1 MNFQLKLDRN
11 KHEAIRMVKIGE
23 FNFSKGKE
31 NNFFQFGES
40 RTECSNAVVQN
51 YENSNV
57 QRKKP
62 PDCERGVTTSS
73 MVELSMTME
82 DIVQLIEQESDAEL
96 RTEVLLSSV
105 EAMVDDYSGN
115 NGICC

>member
-1 MNFQLKLDRN
+1 MRLFGWLKLENLIFR
-11 KHEAIRMVKIGE
+11 KVKKII
-23 FNFSKGKE
+23 
-31 NNFFQFGES
+31 FFQFGES

-57 QRKKP
+57 QRKKSS
-62 PDCERGVTTSS
+62 DCERRVRTSS

-96 RTEVLLSSV
+96 RTQIMDLKLFFWNYRNRASPFS
-105 EAMVDDYSGN
+105 
-115 NGICC
+115 